1 YVVLQQSLSHLK
13 DAVRLVRIMRED
25 LGIRG
30 DRLQLVVNRYDK
42 TAPVSLKDIA
52 EALHCGVP
60 QRLPNDYAVI
70 NESQNTGV
78 PLGLHAPRAPLTQG
92 IRQMAQELLGNDTAE
107 QGLLKRTFGRL
118 FGG

>member
-1 YVVLQQSLSHLK
+1 PHLTGITLEQADQVYVVLQQSLSHLK

-52 EALHCGVP
+52 EALH
-60 QRLPNDYAVI
+60 
-70 NESQNTGV
+70 
-78 PLGLHAPRAPLTQG
+78 
-92 IRQMAQELLGNDTAE
+92 
-107 QGLLKRTFGRL
+107 
-118 FGG
+118 